1 MDSMMTPVPLPQ
13 LVNKHGDYSEST
25 KSFGGHNR
33 RFSQATFEGN
43 NDFEMGTPNRE
54 LRSSAMGIYEKKKSN
69 KAQNYEPSKISQR
82 GSGVAIGGPLGSDTR

>member
-1 MDSMMTPVPLPQ
+1 
-13 LVNKHGDYSEST
+13 
-25 KSFGGHNR
+25 
-33 RFSQATFEGN
+33 
-43 NDFEMGTPNRE
+43 MGTPNRE